1 MRELVPET
9 AVLAAPGTGPA
20 AAPASAAPS
29 RSRRCTGRRRGARA
43 GGGRGE
49 REAAQA
55 LGTVLDDAWV
65 LIKGYKNPRGEI
77 DYLLPGPGGLFA
89 VEVKY
94 VNATF
99 TIARDGFGTVR
110 DVA

>member
-1 MRELVPET
+1 ME
-9 AVLAAPGTGPA
+9 
-20 AAPASAAPS
+20 
-29 RSRRCTGRRRGARA
+29 ARA
-43 GGGRGE
+43 GGVRARGKPC
-49 REAAQA
+49 R
-55 LGTVLDDAWV
+55 LWGTVLDDAWV

-77 DYLLPGPGGLFA
+77 DYLLLGPGGLFA

-99 TIARDGFGTVR
+99 TITRDGFGTVR